1 MLLILLKVKTG
12 HKILETTQPVPHD
25 PLPIQNKWCLWA
37 EMKVHLMPSIMKIAV
52 VIFTAFLHQYPFG
65 QFFFSKPLSKK
76 KKKDQMIGRS
86 PARVLIQDLQD
97 VLVGPTCSGLDER

>member
-12 HKILETTQPVPHD
+12 YKILETTQPVPHD

-52 VIFTAFLHQYPFG
+52 AIFTAFLNQYPFG

-76 KKKDQMIGRS
+76 KKKRPDDWEVTCEGSHPRPPGRAGR
-86 PARVLIQDLQD
+86 PD
-97 VLVGPTCSGLDER
+97 V